1 MFTMIDQSSMIA
13 SVGPISDLEVDL
25 LVLPTWVDDDLSDF
39 PGLIEASGGALQSA
53 RMRGEWSGKAYTSC
67 FVDLNLSGWRAS
79 RLLLIGAGD
88 SVISTGQ
95 VRRLATTATL
105 IGRSRRVSSL
115 AFCLR
120 GQLDNAE
127 AGQAAAEGLTLGEF
141 DGGTYKTE
149 GDKRTLQ
156 EFVVNSGQGKDG
168 ELESAVKRGRL
179 LGECSNEARTLANEP
194 GNSLTPT
201 IFAKRAHSLA
211 EGTNLGVEVLGPTE
225 MEELGLGMLL
235 GVARGS
241 AESPRLIVMH
251 HRPKGAPKAPVLG
264 LVGKGITFDSGGISL
279 KPAESM
285 ERMKDDMAGGAA
297 VLCAMR
303 AIDQLHVPIHV
314 IGIVPASENLPGGRA
329 IKPGDVLKSA
339 AGKTVEIINTDAE
352 GRLVL
357 GDALWYAKRCG
368 ATHLVDVAT
377 LTGGCI
383 VALGTITSGLFGSPG
398 VWVDAV
404 KRAAEVAGDQ
414 VWQLPVF
421 DEYRRQ
427 IDSEI
432 ADVKNAA
439 GREASAITA
448 AMFLKVFA
456 GDTPWAHLDIA
467 GTAWIDEARPYQ
479 AKGPSGVAVRT
490 LVELACASETWA

>member
-1 MFTMIDQSSMIA
+1 MTDHSTMTSSV
-13 SVGPISDLEVDL
+13 SPISDLEVDL
-25 LVLPTWVDDDLSDF
+25 LVLPTWIDDDLSDV
-39 PGLIEASGGALQSA
+39 PGLIEACGGALENA
-53 RMRGEWSGKAYTSC
+53 RTRGEWSGKPYTSC
-67 FVDLNLSGWRAS
+67 IAALTTSEWRAS

-88 SVISTGQ
+88 GVTSTGQ

-105 IGRSRRVSSL
+105 AGRSRRVSSL
-115 AFCLR
+115 AFYLR
-120 GQLDNAE
+120 GQLDCRE

-141 DGGTYKTE
+141 DSGTYKTE
-149 GDKRTLQ
+149 NDKHRIQDFIVSRCPGVDAGLM
-156 EFVVNSGQGKDG
+156 
-168 ELESAVKRGRL
+168 SAVKRGRL
-179 LGECSNEARTLANEP
+179 LGECSNEARALANEP

-201 IFAKRAHSLA
+201 VFAERAHSLA
-211 EGTNLGVEVLGPTE
+211 KGTNLEVEVLGPTE

-251 HRPKGAPKAPVLG
+251 HRPEGAPKAPVLG

-279 KPAESM
+279 KPADSM
-285 ERMKDDMAGGAA
+285 ERMKDDMVGGAA
-297 VLCAMR
+297 VICAMR
-303 AIDQLHVPIHV
+303 AIDQLNVPINV
-314 IGIVPASENLPGGRA
+314 IGVVPATENLPGGRA
-329 IKPGDVLKSA
+329 IKPGDVLRSA

-404 KRAAEVAGDQ
+404 RRAADVAGDQ
-414 VWQLPVF
+414 VWELPVF
-421 DEYRRQ
+421 DEYKQQ

-456 GDTPWAHLDIA
+456 GDTPWAHLDVA

-490 LVELACASETWA
+490 LVELACASKSWSQG

>member
-1 MFTMIDQSSMIA
+1 MIDQSTMIA
-13 SVGPISDLEVDL
+13 SAGPISDLEVDL
-25 LVLPTWVDDDLSDF
+25 LVLPTWAGDDLSDF

-53 RMRGEWSGKAYTSC
+53 RLRGEWSGKAYTSC
-67 FVDLNLSGWRAS
+67 LVDLNLSEWRAS

-88 SVISTGQ
+88 GVISTGQ

-105 IGRSRRVSSL
+105 TGRSRRVSSL

-120 GQLDNAE
+120 GQLEKAE

-141 DGGTYKTE
+141 DVGTYKTE
-149 GDKRTLQ
+149 GDKHTLQ
-156 EFVVNSGQGKDG
+156 EFIVNSSRGIDG

-179 LGECSNEARTLANEP
+179 LGECSNEARALANEP

-201 IFAKRAHSLA
+201 IFSERAHSLA

-241 AESPRLIVMH
+241 AESPKLIVMH

-303 AIDQLHVPIHV
+303 AIDQLNVPIHV
-314 IGIVPASENLPGGRA
+314 IGIVPATENLPGGRA
-329 IKPGDVLKSA
+329 IKPGDVLQSA

-383 VALGTITSGLFGSPG
+383 VALGTITSGLFGTPG

-414 VWQLPVF
+414 VWELPVF
-421 DEYRRQ
+421 DEYKQQ

-467 GTAWIDEARPYQ
+467 GTAWIDVARPYQ

-490 LVELACASETWA
+490 LVELACASETWATG